1 MRAFHIVLAVLCL
14 LITTAAQEPTPP
26 AVTASPA
33 ATPAESPSAAAPKP
47 STVTLREGT
56 PVQLKFAQ
64 ALNSKTAAEEDPVN
78 FLVAEDVVVDGV
90 VIAKAGTFAAGAV
103 SHAKRA
109 GMLGKGGELNI
120 RLTHMKCADQRIRL
134 RGSKGKEGEGKEGTA
149 VALTVLFG
157 PIGLIK
163 HGKNVEVKEGT
174 LLTAYVDEDY
184 VLPSGGSKTE

>member
-1 MRAFHIVLAVLCL
+1 MAVVA
-14 LITTAAQEPTPP
+14 IAQEPAPTSSPEPTP
-26 AVTASPA
+26 APA
-33 ATPAESPSAAAPKP
+33 AHAAPA
-47 STVTLREGT
+47 SATTAGTVTLREGT

-64 ALNSKTAAEEDPVN
+64 ALNSKTAVEDDPVN
-78 FLVAEDVVVDGV
+78 FVVAEDVVVDGV
-90 VIAKAGTFAAGAV
+90 VIARAGTFAAGNI

-109 GMLGKGGELNI
+109 GMLGKAGDLNI
-120 RLTHMKCADQRIRL
+120 RLSHMKCADRRIRL
-134 RGSKGKEGEGKEGTA
+134 RGSKGKEGQGKEGTA

-184 VLPSGGSKTE
+184 TLATNNNERKPE